1 MQAKEQEIQSL
12 KKEIDKCKVDLT
24 MKTEELESSKLEMK
38 NKDEAIKILKET
50 RKEVARSQRDFDRIK
65 FLYCKAKQEL
75 KENND
80 MLNKEIIALRVCKS
94 KARTEVIPNDNSCSL
109 CEFKS
114 KSKPGLKRHRTTH
127 NKGEKENFKCT
138 LCE

>member
-1 MQAKEQEIQSL
+1 M
-12 KKEIDKCKVDLT
+12 T
-24 MKTEELESSKLEMK
+24 
-38 NKDEAIKILKET
+38 
-50 RKEVARSQRDFDRIK
+50 KEVARSQRDFDRIK

-109 CEFKS
+109 CEFK
-114 KSKPGLKRHRTTH
+114 
-127 NKGEKENFKCT
+127 
-138 LCE
+138 